1 MEERIQ
7 KVLSRVG
14 LASRRQVDR
23 WLQEGRLRINQRQAK
38 PGDRMGPHDRVY
50 LDNRLLK
57 IRVQQDPVPRVLLL
71 NKPTG
76 TICSRKDPEH
86 QSSVYRLLPKIRS
99 QRWVMVGRLDL
110 NTSGLLLFTNHGEL
124 AHRLMHPSSNLR
136 RGYQVRVFG
145 EPDDAVLERLA
156 TGVELEDGMARFD
169 KIIPIQKEHGRNQW
183 FYVEVSQGRH
193 RMVRRLW
200 GSQDIQ
206 VSRLIRVQYGPLSFS
221 RHIPPGR
228 YEELSPGQVNAL
240 LRQMK
245 LA

>member
-14 LASRRQVDR
+14 LASRRQVER
-23 WLQEGRLRINQRQAK
+23 WLQEGRLKINQRLAK
-38 PGDRMGPHDRVY
+38 PGDRMLPHDRIY
-50 LDNRLLK
+50 LDNKLLK
-57 IRVQQDPVPRVLLL
+57 IRVQQDHAPRVLLF
-71 NKPTG
+71 NKPVG

-86 QSSVYRLLPKIRS
+86 HDSVYRLLPKIRS

-145 EPDDAVLERLA
+145 EPDDAILERLSK
-156 TGVELEDGMARFD
+156 GVELEDGMARFD
-169 KIIPIQKEHGRNQW
+169 KIIPIQKERGRNQW
-183 FYVEVSQGRH
+183 FYVEVSQGRN

-200 GSQDIQ
+200 GAQNIL
-206 VSRLIRVQYGPLSFS
+206 VNRLIRVQYGPISFS
-221 RHIPPGR
+221 RHVPPGR
-228 YEELSPGQVNAL
+228 YEELSPGQVSGL
-240 LRQMK
+240 LKQMK